1 MSDGPERA
9 LRNRSNTRLRLY
21 AAAAEVFAEI
31 GVGAA
36 SVEMLVERAGF
47 TRGAFYSNF
56 ESKDD
61 LFFELITWYTD
72 RKLEAVSDRVRELD
86 AEGFADMSVE
96 GILSRTLDVI
106 VDERIG
112 VCLMSEFR
120 SRAMRDERTA
130 EAYLQWQRDME
141 ERVERIVDD
150 IVVGTGI
157 ELTLPSSE
165 LAQLVMFI
173 WEGTSVQSVIE
184 RRPEEG
190 LGDAVR
196 ARTLAI
202 VMALVTS
209 NSATR
214 A

>member
-1 MSDGPERA
+1 MADAPERA
-9 LRNRSNTRLRLY
+9 TRNRSNTKLRLY
-21 AAAAEVFAEI
+21 EAAAEVFAEI

-36 SVEMLVERAGF
+36 SVETIVERAGF

-56 ESKDD
+56 ESKDE

-86 AEGFADMSVE
+86 AEGLASMSVE
-96 GILSRTLDVI
+96 GILSRILDVI
-106 VDERIG
+106 VDERTG

-130 EAYLQWQRDME
+130 DAYLQWQSDME
-141 ERVERIVDD
+141 QRVERIVDD

-157 ELTLPSSE
+157 ELTLPPSE

-173 WEGTSVQSVIE
+173 WEGTSVQAVIE
-184 RRPEEG
+184 RKPDEKLDE
-190 LGDAVR
+190 AVR
-196 ARTLAI
+196 SRTLAI
-202 VMALVTS
+202 VTALVTS
-209 NSATR
+209 NTASR
-214 A
+214 G